1 MGGPDTGQTVPPPQ
15 PSPLPG
21 APLPPVPPSPASPTF
36 VAATGPRD
44 PWFDAFRSDERSNI
58 ISKSA
63 HPVHSFYSVFTSFSG
78 ARSSRN
84 GPITPPASAAYRSYD
99 TGHVLTENRME
110 KNPLPSLAKILPQ
123 KFDDLSDKSASARK
137 QYDGLGA
144 YCIYVPVALQSAFKA
159 QSATAKP
166 KARICLHFGS
176 WYDLNMLGLRSFFQ
190 ATKDSVL
197 ITVPGVATSVQ
208 QINMNNDWGVG
219 ITTAMIRQL
228 LEDAGLK
235 GIEFTIEVLTC
246 WSTGYRG
253 FNETIINE
261 LVDLKAVK
269 RLVYLNAFNQHDDFP
284 LPKRDHPFYKKNTL
298 WAADTAL
305 KASSSAEI
313 AIYAYSDEGVPR
325 SDGKG
330 TPEGPLQE
338 FKQKFGS
345 QVRFIELEFDQSG
358 KPKKLN
364 ELENICLAR
373 VVQSGLDDYYEEKDV
388 FRVSPDILPLVNL
401 LPPRGSLGVLGRRG
415 YTDLFD
421 WITRAPQKD
430 AIAKFPAAKAFAMIK
445 KFKLEPKPTERTQ
458 YAFRNYQFIP
468 EIGKECLLP

>member
-1 MGGPDTGQTVPPPQ
+1 MGGPDTGQSVPPPQ

-21 APLPPVPPSPASPTF
+21 APLPPVAPSPPSPTF
-36 VAATGPRD
+36 VAATGPRH
-44 PWFDAFRSDERSNI
+44 PWFDAFRPDERSTI
-58 ISKSA
+58 IPKSA

-78 ARSSRN
+78 ARSSRD

-99 TGHVLTENRME
+99 TAHVLTASRME
-110 KNPLPSLAKILPQ
+110 KNPFPGSAKILTQ
-123 KFDDLSDKSASARK
+123 KFDDLRDKSASARK
-137 QYDGLGA
+137 RYDGEGA
-144 YCIYVPVALQSAFKA
+144 YMIYVPIALQSAFKA
-159 QSATAKP
+159 KPGAVKP

-190 ATKDSVL
+190 ATDDSVL

-208 QINMNNDWGVG
+208 EIDMYNDWGIG

-246 WSTGYRG
+246 WHTGYRG

-269 RLVYLNAFNQHDDFP
+269 RMVYLNAFDRHDDFP

-305 KASSSAEI
+305 KASSSVEI
-313 AIYAYSDEGVPR
+313 AIYAYTTDGVPR

-338 FKQKFGS
+338 LKQKFGS
-345 QVRFIELEFDQSG
+345 QVRFIDLEFDQHG
-358 KPKKLN
+358 KPKKPN

-373 VVQSGLDDYYEEKDV
+373 VINAGLDDFYEEKDV
-388 FRVSPDILPLVNL
+388 FRVSPDILPLVKL

-415 YTDLFD
+415 YIDLFD
-421 WITRAPQKD
+421 WITKAPQKD
-430 AIAKFPAAKAFAMIK
+430 AIAKFPAAKAFEMIDRF
-445 KFKLEPKPTERTQ
+445 KFERKPTGHGQ
-458 YAFRNYQFIP
+458 YGYRNYHFIP